1 LFKVRR
7 LIIEYKSSIRGFS
20 AESDSDLFRLLRLG
34 NNLKVASEQTFM
46 ELTIETKLTLNDG
59 HSIPQLGLG
68 VWQTRAGATCEA
80 AVLAALEAGYRHID
94 TAAMYGNEESVG
106 AAIRMS
112 GISREKIFVTT
123 KLWNSDHGNPGQ
135 ALDTSLRRLKLDYV
149 DLYLIHYPVRERQ
162 QSWRAL
168 ERLRDQG
175 KARSIGVSNFTIRH
189 LTELLAETK
198 TVPAVNQV
206 EFHPY
211 LYQRDLLD
219 LCAGAGIVI
228 EAYSPL
234 TKGARLNDPKLAAV
248 AKKYSKS
255 GSQPAPPRPRLPL
268 VDRLSRR
275 SEPKSTA
282 QILIRWAL
290 QHGLVVIPK
299 SANRG
304 RICENADV
312 FDFEITAEDM
322 QLLDRFNENL
332 RTCWDPT
339 NAP

>member
-1 LFKVRR
+1 
-7 LIIEYKSSIRGFS
+7 
-20 AESDSDLFRLLRLG
+20 
-34 NNLKVASEQTFM
+34 M
-46 ELTIETKLTLNDG
+46 ELTIETKIKLNDG
-59 HSIPQLGLG
+59 HLMPQLGLG

-106 AAIRMS
+106 AAIGMS
-112 GISREKIFVTT
+112 GVPRENIFVTT
-123 KLWNSDHGNPGQ
+123 KLWNSDHGNPER
-135 ALDTSLRRLKLDYV
+135 ALATSLRKLKLDYV
-149 DLYLIHYPVRERQ
+149 DLYLIHYPVRERR

-168 ERLRDQG
+168 EALRAEG
-175 KARSIGVSNFTIRH
+175 RARSIGVSNFTIRH
-189 LTELLAETK
+189 LTELLADTK

-211 LYQRDLLD
+211 LYQRNLLD
-219 LCAGAGIVI
+219 FCAARGIAV

-234 TKGARLNDPKLAAV
+234 TKGVRLNDRKLVAV
-248 AKKYSKS
+248 AKKYSNA
-255 GSQPAPPRPRLPL
+255 GPQPAASWSRLPL

-275 SEPKSTA
+275 SETKSTA

-299 SANRG
+299 SANRK
-304 RICENADV
+304 RIFEDADV
-312 FDFEITAEDM
+312 FDFEITVEDM

>member
-1 LFKVRR
+1 
-7 LIIEYKSSIRGFS
+7 
-20 AESDSDLFRLLRLG
+20 
-34 NNLKVASEQTFM
+34 M

-59 HSIPQLGLG
+59 HPIPQLGLG
-68 VWQTRAGATCEA
+68 VWQTRVGATCEA

-94 TAAMYGNEESVG
+94 TAALYGNEESVG
-106 AAIRMS
+106 TAIRMS
-112 GISREKIFVTT
+112 DISRKNIFVTT
-123 KLWNSDHGNPGQ
+123 KLWNSDHGSPGR
-135 ALDTSLRRLKLDYV
+135 ALDTSLRKLKLDYV
-149 DLYLIHYPVRERQ
+149 DLYLIHYPVRERR

-168 ERLRDQG
+168 EALQAEG

-219 LCAGAGIVI
+219 FCAAEGIVV

-234 TKGARLNDPKLAAV
+234 TKGTRLSDPKLVAV
-248 AKKYSKS
+248 AKKYSQAEP
-255 GSQPAPPRPRLPL
+255 QPAAPRSRFAL

-275 SEPKSTA
+275 SETKSTA

-290 QHGLVVIPK
+290 QHGLAVIPK
-299 SANRG
+299 SANRR
-304 RICENADV
+304 RIFEDANV

-322 QLLDRFNENL
+322 ELLDRFNEDL

>member
-1 LFKVRR
+1 
-7 LIIEYKSSIRGFS
+7 
-20 AESDSDLFRLLRLG
+20 
-34 NNLKVASEQTFM
+34 M
-46 ELTIETKLTLNDG
+46 ELTIETKIKLNDG
-59 HSIPQLGLG
+59 RLMPQLGLG
-68 VWQTRAGATCEA
+68 VWQIRAGAACEA

-106 AAIRMS
+106 AAVRKS
-112 GISREKIFVTT
+112 GIPRENIFVTT
-123 KLWNSDHGNPGQ
+123 KLWNSDHENPER
-135 ALDTSLRRLKLDYV
+135 ALDTSLRKFKMDYV
-149 DLYLIHYPVRERQ
+149 DLYLIHYPVRERR

-168 ERLRDQG
+168 EALRADG

-198 TVPAVNQV
+198 AVPAVNQV

-211 LYQRDLLD
+211 LYQRDLLNF
-219 LCAGAGIVI
+219 CTANGIVV

-234 TKGARLNDPKLAAV
+234 TKGLRLNDPKLVAV
-248 AKKYSKS
+248 AKKYSTAAGKAPVAKS
-255 GSQPAPPRPRLPL
+255 RFPL

-275 SEPKSTA
+275 SESKSTA

-299 SANRG
+299 SANRK
-304 RICENADV
+304 RIFEDADV
-312 FDFEITAEDM
+312 FDFELTVEDV
-322 QLLDRFNENL
+322 QILDRFNEDL

-339 NAP
+339 DAP

>member
-1 LFKVRR
+1 
-7 LIIEYKSSIRGFS
+7 
-20 AESDSDLFRLLRLG
+20 
-34 NNLKVASEQTFM
+34 M

-59 HSIPQLGLG
+59 HLIPQLGLG

-112 GISREKIFVTT
+112 DIPRENIFVTT
-123 KLWNSDHGNPGQ
+123 KLWNSDHGNPER
-135 ALDTSLRRLKLDYV
+135 ALNTSLRKLKLDYI
-149 DLYLIHYPVRERQ
+149 DLYLIHYPVRERR

-168 ERLRDQG
+168 EALRAEG
-175 KARSIGVSNFTIRH
+175 KARSIGVSNFTISH

-219 LCAGAGIVI
+219 FCAGAGIVI

-234 TKGARLNDPKLAAV
+234 TKGARLKDPKLVAV
-248 AKKYSKS
+248 AKKYSQT
-255 GSQPAPPRPRLPL
+255 GLQPGTPRSRWPL
-268 VDRLSRR
+268 LDKLSRR
-275 SEPKSTA
+275 SETKSTA

-290 QHGLVVIPK
+290 QHGLAVIPK
-299 SANRG
+299 SANRR
-304 RICENADV
+304 RIFEDADI

-322 QLLDRFNENL
+322 QLLDRLNENL

>member
-1 LFKVRR
+1 
-7 LIIEYKSSIRGFS
+7 
-20 AESDSDLFRLLRLG
+20 
-34 NNLKVASEQTFM
+34 M

-59 HSIPQLGLG
+59 HLIPQLGLG
-68 VWQTRAGATCEA
+68 VWQTRAGATCES

-112 GISREKIFVTT
+112 GIPRENIFVTT
-123 KLWNSDHGNPGQ
+123 KLWNSDHGNPAR
-135 ALDTSLRRLKLDYV
+135 ALDTSLRKLRVDYV
-149 DLYLIHYPVRERQ
+149 DLYLIHYPVRERR

-168 ERLRDQG
+168 EALRAEG

-189 LTELLAETK
+189 LRELLAETK
-198 TVPAVNQV
+198 TVPAINQV

-219 LCAGAGIVI
+219 FCAGEGIVI

-234 TKGARLNDPKLAAV
+234 TKGVRLKDPKLVAV
-248 AKKYSKS
+248 AKNYSKAEPQQAAIRS
-255 GSQPAPPRPRLPL
+255 RLPL
-268 VDRLSRR
+268 LDKLSRR
-275 SEPKSTA
+275 TETKSTA

-299 SANRG
+299 SANHR
-304 RICENADV
+304 RIFEDADI

-322 QLLDRFNENL
+322 QRLDHFNENL
-332 RTCWDPT
+332 RTCWDPSH
-339 NAP
+339 AP

>member
-1 LFKVRR
+1 
-7 LIIEYKSSIRGFS
+7 
-20 AESDSDLFRLLRLG
+20 
-34 NNLKVASEQTFM
+34 M

-59 HSIPQLGLG
+59 RLIPQLGLG

-112 GISREKIFVTT
+112 GIPRENIFVTT
-123 KLWNSDHGNPGQ
+123 KLWNSDHGNPAR
-135 ALDTSLRRLKLDYV
+135 ALDTSLSKLKVDYV
-149 DLYLIHYPVRERQ
+149 DLYLIHYPVRERR

-168 ERLRDQG
+168 EALRAEG

-189 LTELLAETK
+189 LRELLAETK
-198 TVPAVNQV
+198 TVPAINQV

-219 LCAGAGIVI
+219 FCAGEGIVI

-234 TKGARLNDPKLAAV
+234 TKGVRLKDPKLVAV
-248 AKKYSKS
+248 ARKYSKAEPQQAAIRS
-255 GSQPAPPRPRLPL
+255 RLPL
-268 VDRLSRR
+268 LDKLSRR
-275 SEPKSTA
+275 TETKSTA

-299 SANRG
+299 SANHR
-304 RICENADV
+304 RIFEDADI

-322 QLLDRFNENL
+322 QRLDHFNENL
-332 RTCWDPT
+332 RTCWDPSH
-339 NAP
+339 AP

>member
-1 LFKVRR
+1 
-7 LIIEYKSSIRGFS
+7 
-20 AESDSDLFRLLRLG
+20 
-34 NNLKVASEQTFM
+34 M
-46 ELTIETKLTLNDG
+46 ELAIETKLTLNDG
-59 HSIPQLGLG
+59 HLIPQLGLG
-68 VWQTRAGATCEA
+68 VWQTRAGATCET

-112 GISREKIFVTT
+112 GIPRENIFVTT
-123 KLWNSDHGNPGQ
+123 KLWNSDHGNPTR
-135 ALDTSLRRLKLDYV
+135 ALDTSLRKLNLDYV
-149 DLYLIHYPVRERQ
+149 DLYLIHYPVRERR

-168 ERLRDQG
+168 EALRAEG

-189 LTELLAETK
+189 LRELLAETK
-198 TVPAVNQV
+198 TLPAVNQV

-219 LCAGAGIVI
+219 FCAGEGIVI

-234 TKGARLNDPKLAAV
+234 TKGARLKDPKLVAV
-248 AKKYSKS
+248 AKKYSPA
-255 GSQPAPPRPRLPL
+255 GPQPATPRPRLPL
-268 VDRLSRR
+268 LDRLSHR
-275 SEPKSTA
+275 SETKSTA

-299 SANRG
+299 SANRR
-304 RICENADV
+304 RIFENADI
-312 FDFEITAEDM
+312 FDFEITAGDM
-322 QLLDRFNENL
+322 EILDGFNEDL

>member
-1 LFKVRR
+1 
-7 LIIEYKSSIRGFS
+7 
-20 AESDSDLFRLLRLG
+20 
-34 NNLKVASEQTFM
+34 
-46 ELTIETKLTLNDG
+46 
-59 HSIPQLGLG
+59 
-68 VWQTRAGATCEA
+68 
-80 AVLAALEAGYRHID
+80 
-94 TAAMYGNEESVG
+94 MYGNEESVG

-112 GISREKIFVTT
+112 GIPRENIFVTT
-123 KLWNSDHGNPGQ
+123 KLWNSDHGNPAR
-135 ALDTSLRRLKLDYV
+135 ALETSLRKLKLDYI
-149 DLYLIHYPVRERQ
+149 DLYLIHYPVRERR

-168 ERLRDQG
+168 EALRAEG

-219 LCAGAGIVI
+219 FCAGEGIVI

-234 TKGARLNDPKLAAV
+234 TKGVRLKDPKLVAV
-248 AKKYSKS
+248 ARKYSKVEPQQATPWS
-255 GSQPAPPRPRLPL
+255 RLPL
-268 VDRLSRR
+268 LDRLSRV
-275 SEPKSTA
+275 SETKSPA

-299 SANRG
+299 SANRR
-304 RICENADV
+304 RIFEDADV
-312 FDFEITAEDM
+312 FDFEISAEDM
-322 QLLDRFNENL
+322 EILDRFNENL

>member
-1 LFKVRR
+1 MK
-7 LIIEYKSSIRGFS
+7 
-20 AESDSDLFRLLRLG
+20 
-34 NNLKVASEQTFM
+34 
-46 ELTIETKLTLNDG
+46 LTIETKLTLNDG
-59 HSIPQLGLG
+59 HLIPQLGLG

-80 AVLAALEAGYRHID
+80 AVLAALQAGYRHID

-112 GISREKIFVTT
+112 GIPRKNIFVTT
-123 KLWNSDHGNPGQ
+123 KLWNSDHGNPGR
-135 ALDTSLRRLKLDYV
+135 ALDTSLRKLKLDYV
-149 DLYLIHYPVRERQ
+149 DLYLIHYPVRERR

-168 ERLRDQG
+168 EALQAEG

-219 LCAGAGIVI
+219 FCAGEGIVV

-234 TKGARLNDPKLAAV
+234 TKGTRLSDPKLVAV
-248 AKKYSKS
+248 AKKYSQAGPRS
-255 GSQPAPPRPRLPL
+255 AAPWSQLPL

-275 SEPKSTA
+275 SETKSTA

-290 QHGLVVIPK
+290 QHGLAVIPK
-299 SANRG
+299 SANRR
-304 RICENADV
+304 RIFEDANV
-312 FDFEITAEDM
+312 FDFEITPKDM
-322 QLLDRFNENL
+322 ELLDRFNEDL